1 MGDTRR
7 NFRVVAVDGYDKNI
21 LYKCMK
27 ISKTKLNVI
36 KINKYNIIKTK
47 FAILIM
53 GNFTSLCMFIY
64 VYIYVEARQRSVLA
78 SSLG

>member
-21 LYKCMK
+21 LYKCLK
-27 ISKTKLNVI
+27 ISKNKLNVI
-36 KINKYNIIKTK
+36 KINKCNIIIKIK

-53 GNFTSLCMFIY
+53 GNFMSLCMFIY
-64 VYIYVEARQRSVLA
+64 VYT
-78 SSLG
+78 